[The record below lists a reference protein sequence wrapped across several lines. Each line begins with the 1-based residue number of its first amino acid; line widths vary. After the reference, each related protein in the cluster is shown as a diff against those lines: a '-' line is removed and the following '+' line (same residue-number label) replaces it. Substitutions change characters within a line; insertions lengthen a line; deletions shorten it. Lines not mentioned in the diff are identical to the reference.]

1 MAYKT
6 PAEIVQAVTSL
17 GRAKSALPLPKLL
30 LLGFLAGAYI
40 ALGGLLAEVVV
51 GGAPSIKADFPGL
64 AKLIFGGVFPVGL
77 MLVVIAGSE
86 LFTGNTALMIPSTLL
101 GQTSGLALVRNWLW
115 SFVGNFI
122 GSVFVAY
129 GLVYLTGLLS
139 VEPWLS
145 YAKGIAEN
153 KVHQGFLAL
162 LMKGVGCNWLVCLAV
177 WLAIAAEDI
186 AGKALAIWW
195 PIMVFVAL
203 GFEHSVANMFFVP
216 MGIFLGAN
224 VTWGQ
229 FLIVNLLP
237 VTLGNIIGGA
247 LFVGMFYTYLYGRR
261 TP

>member
-1 MAYKT
+1 M
-6 PAEIVQAVTSL
+6 PLE
-17 GRAKSALPLPKLL
+17 GCWPRWWSA
-30 LLGFLAGAYI
+30 GHR
-40 ALGGLLAEVVV
+40 
-51 GGAPSIKADFPGL
+51 PSRPNNPGL

-101 GQTSGLALVRNWLW
+101 GKTSWGALVRNWVW

-129 GLVYLTGLLS
+129 CLVYLTGLLS
-139 VEPWLS
+139 ADPWLTC
-145 YAKGIAEN
+145 AKGIAEG
-153 KVHQGFLAL
+153 KVTQGFWPL
-162 LMKGVGCNWLVCLAV
+162 LLKGIGCNWLVCLAV
-177 WLAIAAEDI
+177 WLSIASDDV
-186 AGKALAIWW
+186 AGKVLGIWW

-216 MGIFLGAN
+216 MGIFLGAK

-229 FLIVNLLP
+229 FLLVNLLP
-237 VTLGNIIGGA
+237 VTLGNILGGA

-261 TP
+261 EP